1 MLFLTKPIGGGAV
14 TTAPSAG
21 SRRRE
26 VVRACTDVMVA
37 LNAEAADAAL
47 TVGPSAMTDVTGF
60 GLLGHLHEMALASGV
75 EARVEASAV
84 PALEGA
90 VELLAQGAVAG
101 GSRRNREWVEPHVR
115 WDDAWPSRCG
125 RCCATR

>member
-1 MLFLTKPIGGGAV
+1 MAT
-14 TTAPSAG
+14 
-21 SRRRE
+21 
-26 VVRACTDVMVA
+26 
-37 LNAEAADAAL
+37 LNADAAAAAL

-84 PALEGA
+84 PVLEGA
-90 VELLAQGAVAG
+90 LELLARGRASRAAAAATASGSSRTCAADDGA
-101 GSRRNREWVEPHVR
+101 
-115 WDDAWPSRCG
+115 PSRCG